1 MDNFTIVNPFNDY
14 HDVTSIAKTIAVF
27 IKSEAEYA
35 QRNINHF
42 NNIGGDNAQG
52 QDWWTAQAFKNE
64 AEKAQY
70 TLRTLER
77 FAKYFADILTPEARA
92 EIRNIL
98 DCIDYND
105 HNNRKAG

>member
-14 HDVTSIAKTIAVF
+14 HDVTSIAKTLAVF

-42 NNIGGDNAQG
+42 NKIGGDNAQG

-64 AEKAQY
+64 AEKAHY
-70 TLRTLER
+70 TLLTLER
-77 FAKYFADILTPEARA
+77 FATYFADMLTPEARA
-92 EIRNIL
+92 EISKSL
-98 DCIDYND
+98 DFIDNSN
-105 HNNRKAG
+105 NNRKAG